1 MHKEG
6 SDVVIFACGVM
17 VSRSIEAAE
26 ELSEEGIEAAVV
38 DIHTLKPLDANLV
51 IEKSKSCGCV
61 VTVEDH
67 SVIGGLGGAISECL
81 SKDFP
86 VPVENVGV
94 QDKYGQ
100 SVKPEEL
107 MKLMGLTVG
116 DIVISAKKAIKRGKR
131 LLGDGLKKFNG
142 VKIHKVDI
150 SDFLELKSGV
160 WTSISLKIDIANL
173 QMLELKPPHNPLS
186 AVCLLYTSDAADE

>member
-1 MHKEG
+1 M
-6 SDVVIFACGVM
+6 
-17 VSRSIEAAE
+17 
-26 ELSEEGIEAAVV
+26 
-38 DIHTLKPLDANLV
+38 
-51 IEKSKSCGCV
+51 

-100 SVKPEEL
+100 SGKPEDL

-116 DIVISAKKAIKRGKR
+116 DIVKSAKKAIKR
-131 LLGDGLKKFNG
+131 
-142 VKIHKVDI
+142 KV
-150 SDFLELKSGV
+150 
-160 WTSISLKIDIANL
+160 
-173 QMLELKPPHNPLS
+173 
-186 AVCLLYTSDAADE
+186 